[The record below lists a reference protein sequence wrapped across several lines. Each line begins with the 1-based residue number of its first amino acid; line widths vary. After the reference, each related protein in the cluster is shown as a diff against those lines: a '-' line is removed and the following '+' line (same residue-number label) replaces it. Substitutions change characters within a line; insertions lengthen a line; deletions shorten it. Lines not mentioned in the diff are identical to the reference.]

1 MLRLALPLGAAFGFM
16 GVAAGAFG
24 AHSLKSLLTPDLLQV
39 FEVGVRYL
47 MYHALALVAVGL
59 LGRQAPQ
66 RPLEVATGAFVGGIM
81 LFSGS
86 LFLLAFSG
94 ARWIGALT
102 PIGGAAFLIGW
113 ASLLKAAWSELR
125 RC

>member
-1 MLRLALPLGAAFGFM
+1 MLRLALPLGAACGFL

-47 MYHALALVAVGL
+47 MYHALALVGVGL
-59 LGRQAPQ
+59 VGRQAPQ
-66 RPLEVATGAFVGGIM
+66 RTLDVAAGAFVAGIV

-94 ARWIGALT
+94 TRWIGAIT
-102 PIGGAAFLIGW
+102 PIGGGAFLIGW
-113 ASLLKAAWSELR
+113 ACLFNAAWSEAR
-125 RC
+125 RS

>member
-1 MLRLALPLGAAFGFM
+1 MLRLALPLGAAFGFL

-24 AHSLKSLLTPDLLQV
+24 AHALKSILTPDLLQV

-47 MYHALALVAVGL
+47 MYHALALVGVGL

-66 RPLEVATGAFVGGIM
+66 RALNVAAGAFVAGII

-86 LFLLAFSG
+86 LFLLAFNG
-94 ARWIGALT
+94 TRWIGAIT

-113 ASLLKAAWSELR
+113 ASLLKAAWVDAR
-125 RC
+125 RP

>member
-59 LGRQAPQ
+59 LGRQVPQ
-66 RPLEVATGAFVGGIM
+66 RPLEVATGAFVCGII